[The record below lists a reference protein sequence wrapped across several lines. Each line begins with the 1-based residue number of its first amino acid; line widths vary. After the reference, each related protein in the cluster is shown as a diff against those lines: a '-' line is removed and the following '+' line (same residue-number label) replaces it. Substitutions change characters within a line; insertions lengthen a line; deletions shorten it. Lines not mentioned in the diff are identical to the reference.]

1 MKGVLFDV
9 LNRCSETDFLPE
21 HRRYMAKDVNDPVL
35 DLGAG
40 TGAMFSYLGATAQ
53 RDGPIQLHAIEPDPS
68 FRARAEQKAE
78 RVGLDIDIRSARAES
93 LPYDDESFNTVIA
106 STVFCTIPDV
116 EQATREI
123 DRVLKPNGELRFL
136 EHVRSHGLHGR
147 FQDRFAP
154 LWKRIAGGCHLDRPT
169 ERLLAKS
176 PLELT
181 EIQEHD
187 IDTRLTPVKR
197 FIRGTATKTSEETAV
212 NRN

>member
-1 MKGVLFDV
+1 
-9 LNRCSETDFLPE
+9 
-21 HRRYMAKDVNDPVL
+21 MAQEVDGPVL

-68 FRARAEQKAE
+68 FKARAEQKAE

-116 EQATREI
+116 ELAMREI
-123 DRVLKPNGELRFL
+123 DRVLKPNGKLRFL

-147 FQDRFAP
+147 VQDRVAP
-154 LWKRIAGGCHLDRPT
+154 FWKRMAGGCHLNRYT
-169 ERLLAKS
+169 ERTLTES

-181 EIQEHD
+181 EIEEYE
-187 IDTRLTPVKR
+187 IDTSFTPVKR
-197 FIRGTATKTSEETAV
+197 FIRGTATKTNEGTTV
-212 NRN
+212 NGD